1 MNNLASNEPELA
13 NDKTIQHSINPNT
26 SYRVT
31 SKSEI
36 FSLLSKLE
44 KNHSLLSIIVSGS
57 SKMFGSMI
65 LEVNE
70 NKPYLVLDEL
80 YPRNE
85 ISESLLKKKLSIETQ
100 LEGIEIRFSVTV
112 DAAAMRDEIEYYKV
126 SYPTF
131 VFHLQRRS
139 SFRASVGLSESI
151 PVALSTDNDRLL
163 QAELRD
169 ISLDGISAQIK
180 SPLARELSV
189 GDEIP
194 TCVIHTPE
202 GKKILASLE
211 IARIKEMANSQAI
224 RIGARFIHIS
234 ATDRHDLSRF
244 IAQLDRQNIKK
255 LKRSPADA

>member
-1 MNNLASNEPELA
+1 MNNLASNEPQLA
-13 NDKTIQHSINPNT
+13 NDKTSRHIINKST
-26 SYRVT
+26 SYRVN

-36 FSLLSKLE
+36 YSLLGKLE

-65 LEVNE
+65 LEVN
-70 NKPYLVLDEL
+70 KDKSYLVLDEL

-85 ISESLLKKKLSIETQ
+85 VSESLLNKKLSIETQ
-100 LEGIEIRFSVTV
+100 LDGIEIHFTV
-112 DAAAMRDEIEYYKV
+112 NVNAAAMRDEIEYYKV
-126 SYPTF
+126 SYPAF
-131 VFHLQRRS
+131 VYHHQRRS
-139 SFRASVGLSESI
+139 SFRASVGLSEFI
-151 PVALSTDNDRLL
+151 PVALSTEDDKLL

-169 ISLDGISAQIK
+169 ISLDGLSAQINTPMAK
-180 SPLARELSV
+180 ELAV

-211 IARIKEMANSQAI
+211 IARTNEVTNSQAI

-244 IAQLDRQNIKK
+244 IAQLDRENIKK
-255 LKRSPADA
+255 LKRFPSEV